1 MLKEWQANCT
11 LNLIE
16 SESKYK
22 YLCQVNEETANIN
35 QIKVV
40 PDFNFATQENVIL
53 SDISPLAKIFM
64 DNIMTMKGEYDD
76 LITNS
81 TIYILDNSTYH
92 KYKYNHLFFNISGE
106 IKDPQPKLD
115 NKNLTLMINFENDE
129 KIETKVNCTISNN
142 TRNNYTL
149 NCQTKEKFKSDLESA
164 VSMIDDGDILLIN
177 FLNINDSMITFKDTK
192 TSGIYFRANGN
203 NNLSTGSI
211 IGIII
216 PLVLVL
222 AIVVFTIYY
231 LGTIQKNK
239 QAAYDPESSRKG
251 LKTIHIWKIIYN

>member
-1 MLKEWQANCT
+1 
-11 LNLIE
+11 
-16 SESKYK
+16 
-22 YLCQVNEETANIN
+22 
-35 QIKVV
+35 
-40 PDFNFATQENVIL
+40 
-53 SDISPLAKIFM
+53 
-64 DNIMTMKGEYDD
+64 
-76 LITNS
+76 
-81 TIYILDNSTYH
+81 
-92 KYKYNHLFFNISGE
+92 
-106 IKDPQPKLD
+106 
-115 NKNLTLMINFENDE
+115 MINFENDE

-192 TSGIYFRANGN
+192 TSGIYFRTNGN

-231 LGTIQKNK
+231 LGTIKKNK